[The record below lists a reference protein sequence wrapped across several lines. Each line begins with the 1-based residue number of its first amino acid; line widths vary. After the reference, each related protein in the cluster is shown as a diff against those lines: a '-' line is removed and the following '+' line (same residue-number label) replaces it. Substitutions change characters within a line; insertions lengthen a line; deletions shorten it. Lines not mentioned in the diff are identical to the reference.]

1 MWIKIC
7 ANTNLD
13 DARMAAELGA
23 DAVGFVFAPS
33 VRRVTAKEVAQI
45 TPHLPENVERVG
57 VFDSLWAEEIAATVR
72 EAGLNAVQL
81 HGQWQP
87 ALVTR
92 LNRMFDGQ
100 LGIIQTIH
108 WTVDDET
115 GDDKTADN
123 QGSSAASV
131 RRQLREIEEAG
142 VVQRILIDSRVGQA
156 TGGTGVTFDWSA
168 AKSVLAEGS
177 GRLKMIVAGGLCP
190 QNVAE
195 AIGELNPWGVD
206 VASGVERGPGRKDSE
221 KLAGFIGNVRAT
233 KSVVG

>member
-87 ALVTR
+87 ALVAR

-108 WTVDDET
+108 WTVDEKTVDE
-115 GDDKTADN
+115 

-142 VVQRILIDSRVGQA
+142 VVQRILIDSKVGQA

-177 GRLKMIVAGGLCP
+177 GRLNLIVAGGLSP

-206 VASGVERGPGRKDSE
+206 VASGVERGPGRKDRE
-221 KLAGFIGNVRAT
+221 KLAGFIGNVRAV

>member
-7 ANTNLD
+7 ANTNLN
-13 DARMAAELGA
+13 DAKLAAELGA

-57 VFDSLWAEEIAATVR
+57 VFASLWAEEIAATVR

-87 ALVTR
+87 ALVAR
-92 LNRMFDGQ
+92 LNRMFDGR

-115 GDDKTADN
+115 VNEK
-123 QGSSAASV
+123 GSSAASV

-142 VVQRILIDSRVGQA
+142 IVQRILIDSKVGQA

-221 KLAGFIGNVRAT
+221 KLAGFIGNVRAM
-233 KSVVG
+233 KNAAG